1 MKKKVEVV
9 KSDFL
14 VTDLPSNRKELFID
28 ILKNQWR
35 NLILMS
41 FIILVILLPIII
53 LRYYNLV
60 IVTNMINSN
69 EVENIKNNIFNS
81 YIGYSLI
88 NSFIIIITGILF
100 GGVLRIY
107 KKLSFNDG
115 FFLVADFIKGIKENF
130 KDFFVIFSFYAFF
143 NLLLEV
149 LCINFLL
156 ENNYLY
162 YFFKVI
168 NYFILFP
175 IILIWVSLSTIYSDN
190 VMVKLKSAYRL
201 YIRYL
206 FKILLFFI
214 LLILPLFLLA
224 ISNSYVQL
232 ILPIVYSLIYF
243 PYIYLIFIL
252 FMNHIFDEQINKKN
266 FPDLVGKGMYHN

>member
-115 FFLVADFIKGIKENF
+115 FFLAADFIKGIKENF

-175 IILIWVSLSTIYSDN
+175 IILIWISLSTIYSDN